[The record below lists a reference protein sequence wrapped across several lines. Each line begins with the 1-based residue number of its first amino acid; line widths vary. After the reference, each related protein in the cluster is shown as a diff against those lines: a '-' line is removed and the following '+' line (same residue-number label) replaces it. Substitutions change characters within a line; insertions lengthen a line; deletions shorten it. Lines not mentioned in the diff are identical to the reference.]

1 MTSDP
6 AKHAETVRELLI
18 YADSCGD
25 EDVLRDGNELAA
37 YLDSLP
43 GDGGELADGHWL
55 NTQGLGQT
63 LDCAYGLSW
72 QNDAGNICVCF
83 TDTDGDAVWLQINP
97 NRAAV
102 RNLIAA
108 INWELTPATGG
119 E

>member
-1 MTSDP
+1 MSSDP

-43 GDGGELADGHWL
+43 GDGGELADVEWL
-55 NTQGLGQT
+55 EEIGVPHLSQFSGNG
-63 LDCAYGLSW
+63 AYYFMPLQLRVSFES
-72 QNDAGNICVCF
+72 V
-83 TDTDGDAVWLQINP
+83 DGDATLITPTRSQ
-97 NRAAV
+97 V
-102 RNLIAA
+102 RHLLCA
-108 INWELTPATGG
+108 LTPATGG